1 MIWIFVAAAIAS
13 QTAPT
18 PDLGEVEHAI
28 QANRLEQARQ
38 MIADAT
44 REGRSGPELDRLMA
58 DLAFAQDHWA
68 EAQARYAELLK
79 VNASDARSAERAGI
93 AALKLG
99 NRNEAREFLQKAI
112 SSHEASWQAWNALG
126 ALYDGER
133 DWDGADAAYATA
145 EELAPGQPQ
154 VLNNHGWSLLLRG
167 EWASAIQVLE
177 KAALADPKSQRA
189 LNNLELAR
197 AAVASELPRRRLGE
211 SDSEFAARL
220 NDAGVAAEMRG
231 QRDKAVAAFARAL
244 TVSDSWY
251 SRAANNLATV
261 QPK

>member
-1 MIWIFVAAAIAS
+1 
-13 QTAPT
+13 
-18 PDLGEVEHAI
+18 
-28 QANRLEQARQ
+28 
-38 MIADAT
+38 
-44 REGRSGPELDRLMA
+44 MA

-68 EAQARYAELLK
+68 EAQARYAELLQ
-79 VNASDARSAERAGI
+79 SDSSDGRSAERAGI

-99 NRNEAREFLQKAI
+99 NTKDAREFLQKAI
-112 SSHEASWQAWNALG
+112 SSDDESWQAWNALG
-126 ALYDGER
+126 VLCDRER

-145 EELAPGQPQ
+145 DELAPHQPE

-177 KAALADPKSQRA
+177 TAALADPKSQRVV
-189 LNNLELAR
+189 NNLELAR
-197 AAVASELPRRRLGE
+197 AAVAAELPRRRLGE
-211 SDSEFAARL
+211 SDSQFAARL

-231 QRDKAVAAFARAL
+231 QRDKAVAAFTRAL

-261 QPK
+261 QHE